1 MSVFTAAMIMT
12 GMLCLTTE
20 ARMTSKSPYSR
31 GSTDAD
37 AKKEEPRREY
47 ETKPEGA
54 KPEGTKSAK
63 PKKGSSRG
71 RYRENAALVKRYL
84 DANDWHYEMKEHP
97 EAGTVTFRGGV
108 GGFEGAY
115 ASFRF
120 VLLVNDS
127 LVQNYAMLPSS
138 FKGRVPQVV
147 EFITRANYGMKL
159 GSFEFDYDDLDVRFH
174 LTFPIEAVRADA
186 DQLAVLLHIPPR
198 MLDKYAKGFTWI
210 LQGTRTPA
218 EAVRAC
224 EDD

>member
-1 MSVFTAAMIMT
+1 MLFFTAAMIVT
-12 GMLCLTTE
+12 GMLCLTAE
-20 ARMTSKSPYSR
+20 ARMTSKSVYSR
-31 GSTDAD
+31 GSTDVD
-37 AKKEEPRREY
+37 SKKEEPRREY
-47 ETKPEGA
+47 GTKTEGTKPEKA
-54 KPEGTKSAK
+54 QKE
-63 PKKGSSRG
+63 SSRS
-71 RYRENAALVKRYL
+71 RYKENAALVKRYL

-120 VLLVNDS
+120 VMLVNDS

-159 GSFEFDYDDLDVRFH
+159 GAFEFDYDDLDVRFH

-186 DQLAVLLHIPPR
+186 DQLTVLLAVPPR
-198 MLDKYAKGFTWI
+198 TLNKYAKGFTWI